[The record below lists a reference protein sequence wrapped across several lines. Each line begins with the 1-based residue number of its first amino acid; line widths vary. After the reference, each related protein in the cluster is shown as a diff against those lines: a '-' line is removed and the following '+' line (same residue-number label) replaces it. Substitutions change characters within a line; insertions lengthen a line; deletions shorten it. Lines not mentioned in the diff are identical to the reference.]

1 MIMIHLGLFG
11 RFAQRWL
18 PLLALMFCL
27 SPQIKAASDNAQISH
42 SSDELRVAI
51 IPHRSSLGNEQA
63 YGSLFKALQ
72 QKTGLKFRWV
82 GSKTYDDVIKHLA
95 DGSADIGYVGP
106 FSYVDVQDNHGVR
119 LICRTLSK
127 KGQEFYHS
135 MIVARADSGI
145 ESLDQLEGKR
155 FTFTDPKSTSGYLF
169 PMAQLRKSGLDK
181 ADFGEVKFVTRHAN
195 SLMAVYRGQ
204 ADAGATSYTAIDK
217 VDIDFDQLKIL
228 WKSEPIYRGP
238 WIARKDLSDTQFD
251 KLQQAM
257 LELGR
262 PGSSAELFEGLTT
275 KGFVPGNDSD
285 YDNVREV
292 VRLMGLH

>member
-1 MIMIHLGLFG
+1 MVYLGIL
-11 RFAQRWL
+11 RRKAMLWL
-18 PLLALMFCL
+18 PLLALL
-27 SPQIKAASDNAQISH
+27 LPPSPQAF
-42 SSDELRVAI
+42 SSEQVDDDMPTLRVAI

-63 YGSLFKALQ
+63 YGKLFKRLQ
-72 QKTGLKFRWV
+72 QQTGLKFRWI
-82 GSKTYDDVIKHLA
+82 GSKTYDDVISHLA
-95 DGSADIGYVGP
+95 SGTADIGYVGP

-135 MIVARADSGI
+135 MIVTRADSGI
-145 ESLDQLEGKR
+145 ESLDQLGGKR

-169 PMAQLRKSGLDK
+169 PMAQLRKTGLDK
-181 ADFGEVKFVTRHAN
+181 DDFAEVKFVTRHAN

-217 VDIDFDQLKIL
+217 VDIDFDQMKIL

-238 WIARKDLSDTQFD
+238 WIARKGLPDDQFN
-251 KLQQAM
+251 KLRQAM
-257 LELGR
+257 LELGQ
-262 PGSSAELFEGLTT
+262 PDTTQDLFDGLTT
-275 KGFVPGNDSD
+275 KGFVAGSDSD

-292 VRLMGLH
+292 IQLMGLN

>member
-1 MIMIHLGLFG
+1 MAML
-11 RFAQRWL
+11 WL
-18 PLLALMFCL
+18 PLLALLLPSSPAL
-27 SPQIKAASDNAQISH
+27 SAEPTASDT
-42 SSDELRVAI
+42 LRVAI

-63 YGSLFKALQ
+63 YGKLFKQLEL
-72 QKTGLKFRWV
+72 KTGYKFRWV
-82 GSKTYDDVIKHLA
+82 GSKTYDDVINHLA
-95 DGSADIGYVGP
+95 EGSADIGYVGP

-135 MIVARADSGI
+135 MIVTRQDSGI
-145 ESLDQLEGKR
+145 DSLAQLSGKR

-169 PMAQLRKSGLDK
+169 PMAQLRKNGLDK
-181 ADFGEVKFVTRHAN
+181 DDFGEVKFVTRHAN

-217 VDIDFDQLKIL
+217 VDIDFDQMKIL

-238 WIARKDLSDTQFD
+238 WIARKDLSDSQFN

-257 LELGR
+257 LEIGK
-262 PGSSAELFEGLTT
+262 PGASGTLFDGLTT
-275 KGFVPGNDSD
+275 KGFVAGKDSD

-292 VRLMGLH
+292 IQLMGSN